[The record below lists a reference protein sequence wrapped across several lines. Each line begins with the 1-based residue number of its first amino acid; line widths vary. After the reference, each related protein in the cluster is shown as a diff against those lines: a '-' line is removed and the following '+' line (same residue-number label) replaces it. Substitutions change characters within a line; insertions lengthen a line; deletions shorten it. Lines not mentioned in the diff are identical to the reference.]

1 MVPSFVVGS
10 TRACCCSK
18 QDEQCSSTEYNVQP
32 VGDIQS
38 VGMGQNTKMG
48 EIWLSSCHVGP
59 WT

>member
-1 MVPSFVVGS
+1 MLPSFVSGS
-10 TRACCCSK
+10 KWACCSK

-38 VGMGQNTKMG
+38 VGMRQNTKMG
-48 EIWLSSCHVGP
+48 EIGLSSCHMGP